1 MEGVNIPNPN
11 HFAKVGTSGGGI
23 SILSA
28 QLSANSDFMTSAF
41 PAEYG
46 NALSGV
52 FDIKLRKGNNTKRE
66 HTFSVSTNGIDAAT
80 EEYFKKGYGGSYLI
94 FIFLQ
99 KSLAL
104 FVFLDLED

>member
-1 MEGVNIPNPN
+1 MEGIDIPNPN

-28 QLSANSDFMTSAF
+28 QLLANSDFMTSTF